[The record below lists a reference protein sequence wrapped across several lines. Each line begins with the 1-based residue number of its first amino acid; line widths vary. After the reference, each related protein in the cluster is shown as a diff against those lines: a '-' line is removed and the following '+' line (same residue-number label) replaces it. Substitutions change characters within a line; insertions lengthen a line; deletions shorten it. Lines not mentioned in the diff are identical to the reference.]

1 MEQADGNLCKACPHS
16 LLTPSL
22 PHSPLPCLA
31 CQSQPSI
38 RPKGRGSLGSVLLV
52 GGATRMPSVPR
63 FIRHMTGLEPLRGP
77 AALDPDE
84 AVALGA
90 AVQAGMLNGDL
101 PDMMI
106 MDQFQVRQG
115 RGRTGGRA
123 GPGRGS
129 VAA

>member
-1 MEQADGNLCKACPHS
+1 
-16 LLTPSL
+16 
-22 PHSPLPCLA
+22 
-31 CQSQPSI
+31 
-38 RPKGRGSLGSVLLV
+38 
-52 GGATRMPSVPR
+52 MPSVPR

-115 RGRTGGRA
+115 RGRTGGREGRRRGRERRGMRPA
-123 GPGRGS
+123 VPAVLLRGS
-129 VAA
+129 SLRGSSLLMHVQRLCGGLRWATEPHGPIPPPQALPADPV